1 MTSQKIKFYKF
12 SNSVAQGDKIALA
25 KATEG
30 AVIYL
35 VDVRELW
42 IGGATANDAKLVI
55 KGANDVTFA
64 DNVLTLTHYD
74 NTGAATNQTLDFSDV
89 ASAEATFKVFDSVWA
104 KMGAT
109 TSGSSKVLDYTGTNY
124 LTSATNLVDAD
135 KALDTAIHTNTH
147 KGAATGAVYDT
158 QHLSQTW
165 TTVVTNN
172 TIAANETLDA
182 DIDKLDKK
190 IAGLANEVIANEQV
204 TQEAFS
210 AVANSVGL
218 ESDMSLDLSRAS
230 QTGAIHNDTDVK
242 SALIHLD
249 NAIST
254 NQLDVQV
261 GGKSIVDNHV
271 ANIITEGTYNSSSNK
286 IATQSTVTD
295 AINTLDVTTDKGAAT
310 ISGSTL
316 TINGVQ
322 QENGLIKDGGTT
334 TINLDGT
341 YDASTNKIATQST
354 VTSAIQALDTQSDV
368 QAVDYTA
375 ATSSTGAK
383 LTFKGVSETDGV
395 IAQGSGNT
403 ELQFAKVAT
412 TGAASDVSYTNST
425 SGMTATDVQAAIDE
439 LDGRVDSLVGG
450 MRYNGDINSTT
461 APVNT
466 STGDIRSGDIYLAA
480 GPITIGTTSVE
491 AGDMI
496 VYKGTTSTEPVALTD
511 SNCTIIE
518 RETDTM
524 VTAGD
529 TLTDD
534 YLVFGN
540 GNKEITVTSTV
551 DAANYQVSATT
562 LKDAITKANSALQS
576 ISKGTDGT
584 YVTTTVGSKDS
595 NNDQSVGVEVELA
608 TVTYTAKS
616 GNTPANLSV
625 ETGNEGV
632 LTDAAI
638 TPIKNYVDAKVGTA
652 VQSVDGSATEKAKS
666 VTQSDYAAVKVTA
679 TTDNDKNVT
688 LDTVVG
694 LTVQAVST
702 SDPSSAKGL
711 AEASDVKTYVD
722 NQIAGLD
729 ADVTSDD
736 AVVAN
741 VEVKQ
746 VDGKINDVI
755 VTTNAAGVS
764 YTASTAS
771 TQPGLSATTGT
782 GAVTGAD
789 IATIKSY
796 VDDKVQNA
804 CWEEYE

>member
-1 MTSQKIKFYKF
+1 MTVFNQ
-12 SNSVAQGDKIALA
+12 
-25 KATEG
+25 
-30 AVIYL
+30 IY
-35 VDVRELW
+35 
-42 IGGATANDAKLVI
+42 T
-55 KGANDVTFA
+55 
-64 DNVLTLTHYD
+64 
-74 NTGAATNQTLDFSDV
+74 
-89 ASAEATFKVFDSVWA
+89 
-104 KMGAT
+104 KMGLT
-109 TSGSSKVLDYTGTNY
+109 GEKHDTLDYTGTNY

-147 KGAATGAVYDT
+147 KGAATGAKYDT

-165 TTVVTNN
+165 TTVVNTNA
-172 TIAANETLDA
+172 IAANETLDA

-190 IAGLANEVIANEQV
+190 IAGLADEVIANEQV
-204 TQEAFS
+204 TQEAFN

-218 ESDMSLDLSRAS
+218 ESDMSLNLSSAS

-383 LTFKGVSETDGV
+383 LTFKGVSEADGV
-395 IAQGSGNT
+395 IAQGSGTT

-425 SGMTATDVQAAIDE
+425 SGMTATNVQAAIDE

-496 VYKGTTSTEPVALTD
+496 VYKGITSTDPVALTD

-534 YLVFGN
+534 YVVFGH
-540 GNKEITVTSTV
+540 GNKEVTTTSNDSYTI
-551 DAANYQVSATT
+551 SASDLNT
-562 LKDAITKANSALQS
+562 AITKANSALQS

-595 NNDQSVGVEVELA
+595 NNDQSVGVAVTQS
-608 TVTYTAKS
+608 TVTCTEKS
-616 GNTPANLSV
+616 GDTPANLTATNGLLN
-625 ETGNEGV
+625 ET
-632 LTDAAI
+632 AI
-638 TPIKNYVDAKVGTA
+638 PQIKSYVDAKVGTA
-652 VQSVDGSATEKAKS
+652 VQSVDGSATEKGKS
-666 VTQSDYAAVKVTA
+666 VTQSDYATVKVTA
-679 TTDNDKNVT
+679 NTDANKNVT
-688 LDTVVG
+688 LDSAIG

-702 SDPSSAKGL
+702 ANSSHMGL
-711 AEASDVKTYVD
+711 AEASDVKNYVD
-722 NQIAGLD
+722 GKIADLD

-746 VDGKINDVI
+746 VDGVINDVI

-771 TQPGLSATTGT
+771 TQPGLSATTST

>member
-12 SNSVAQGDKIALA
+12 SNSTTQGEKIALA

-64 DNVLTLTHYD
+64 NNVLTLTHYD
-74 NTGAATNQTLDFSDV
+74 NAGAATTQTLDFSDV
-89 ASAEATFKVFDSVWA
+89 ASASSTMTVFNQIYT
-104 KMGAT
+104 KMGLT
-109 TSGSSKVLDYTGTNY
+109 GENHDTLDYTGTNY

-147 KGAATGAVYDT
+147 KGAATGAQYDT

-165 TTVVTNN
+165 TTVVNTNA
-172 TIAANETLDA
+172 IEANETLDA

-190 IAGLANEVIANEQV
+190 IAGLADEVIANEQV
-204 TQEAFS
+204 TQEAFN

-218 ESDMSLDLSRAS
+218 ESDMSLDLSSAS

-261 GGKSIVDNHV
+261 GGNTIVDNHV

-295 AINTLDVTTDKGAAT
+295 AINALDVDTDKGAAS
-310 ISGSTL
+310 ISGSTI
-316 TINGVQ
+316 TIKAVQ
-322 QENGLIKDGGTT
+322 QENGLITDGGTT

-341 YDASTNKIATQST
+341 YNATDNKIATEST
-354 VTSAIQALDTQSDV
+354 VTTAIEALDTTADV

-375 ATSSTGAK
+375 ADTTNGAK
-383 LTFKGVSETDGV
+383 LTFKGVSETDGK
-395 IAQGSGNT
+395 IAQGTGDT
-403 ELQFAKVAT
+403 VLQFAKVAT
-412 TGAASDVSYTNST
+412 TGTAADVAIVDANNKI
-425 SGMTATDVQAAIDE
+425 TATDVEGALTE
-439 LDGRVDSLVGG
+439 LATNIENLVGG
-450 MRYNGDINSTT
+450 MRYNGDISSAT
-461 APVNT
+461 ATLNT
-466 STGDIRSGDIYLAA
+466 STNDIRPGDIYLANGA
-480 GPITIGTTSVE
+480 FSIGLTSVE

-496 VYKGTTSTEPVALTD
+496 VYKGDKSTSTVALDNT
-511 SNCTIIE
+511 NCTIIE
-518 RETDTM
+518 KETDTM
-524 VTAGD
+524 VTAGG

-534 YLVFGN
+534 YVVFGN
-540 GNKEITVTSTV
+540 GNKEVTTTSNDSYTI
-551 DAANYQVSATT
+551 SASDLNT
-562 LKDAITKANSALQS
+562 AITNANSALQS
-576 ISKGTDGT
+576 IRKGTDGT
-584 YVTTTVGSKDS
+584 YVTTTIGSKT
-595 NNDQSVGVEVELA
+595 NNGQTVGVAVTQS
-608 TVTYTAKS
+608 TVTYTAAS
-616 GNTPANLSV
+616 DPDPA
-625 ETGNEGV
+625 T
-632 LTDAAI
+632 LTATNGLLDESAI

-652 VQSVDGSATEKAKS
+652 VQSVDGSATENAKS
-666 VTQSDYAAVKVTA
+666 VTQSDYATVKVSA
-679 TTDNDKNVT
+679 TTDANNNVT
-688 LDTVVG
+688 LDSAVG

-746 VDGKINDVI
+746 VDGVINDVI

>member
-12 SNSVAQGDKIALA
+12 SNSATQGDKIALA

-64 DNVLTLTHYD
+64 NNVLTLTHYD
-74 NTGAATNQTLDFSDV
+74 NTGTATTQTLDFSDV
-89 ASAEATFKVFDSVWA
+89 ASASSTMTVFNQIYT
-104 KMGAT
+104 KMGLT
-109 TSGSSKVLDYTGTNY
+109 GENHDTLDYTGTNY

-147 KGAATGAVYDT
+147 KGAATGAHYDT

-165 TTVVTNN
+165 TTVVNAN
-172 TIAANETLDA
+172 AIAANETLDA

-190 IAGLANEVIANEQV
+190 IAGLADEVIANEQV

-218 ESDMSLDLSRAS
+218 ESDMSLNLSSAS
-230 QTGAIHNDTDVK
+230 STGAIHNDTDVK

-254 NQLDVQV
+254 NQLDVRV
-261 GGKSIVDNHV
+261 GGTSIVDNHV

-286 IATQSTVTD
+286 IATQSTVSD
-295 AINTLDVTTDKGAAT
+295 AINALDVNTDKGAAS
-310 ISGSTL
+310 ISGSTI
-316 TINGVQ
+316 TINAVQ
-322 QENGLIKDGGTT
+322 QENGLIKDGGPT

-341 YDASTNKIATQST
+341 YNATDNKIATKST
-354 VTSAIQALDTQSDV
+354 VTTAIEALDTTADV

-375 ATSSTGAK
+375 ADTTNGAK
-383 LTFKGVSETDGV
+383 LTFKGVSETDGK
-395 IAQGSGNT
+395 IAQGTGDT
-403 ELQFAKVAT
+403 VLQFAKVAT
-412 TGAASDVSYTNST
+412 TGTAADVAIVDANNKI
-425 SGMTATDVQAAIDE
+425 TATDVEGALTE
-439 LDGRVDSLVGG
+439 LATNIENLVGG
-450 MRYNGDINSTT
+450 MRYNGDISSAT
-461 APVNT
+461 ATLNT
-466 STGDIRSGDIYLAA
+466 STNDIRPGDIYLASGA
-480 GPITIGTTSVE
+480 FPIGTTSVE

-496 VYKGTTSTEPVALTD
+496 VYKGDKSTSTVALDNT
-511 SNCTIIE
+511 NCTIIE
-518 RETDTM
+518 KETDTM

-529 TLTDD
+529 TLTPD
-534 YLVFGN
+534 YVVFGN
-540 GNKEITVTSTV
+540 GNKEVTTTSNDSYTI
-551 DAANYQVSATT
+551 SASDLNT
-562 LKDAITKANSALQS
+562 AITKANSALQS

-652 VQSVDGSATEKAKS
+652 VQSVDGSATEKDKS

-796 VDDKVQNA
+796 VDDKVQNT